1 MEARLT
7 APPIPAAADAA
18 LTEDEKLEIENR
30 FRRDIAA
37 GRRRRLRRGLLLN
50 LVGVLI
56 FLAVWEA
63 LPRLVPGV
71 NTQMFPPPSGVVMT
85 LVGMMTDGSLA
96 AHAWSSLKRVAAGF
110 VIGSTAGIL
119 VGLLTGRLA
128 MAQSLSDPVLH
139 GLRSIPAIAFVPLAI
154 VWFGLGETPK
164 VALISWGTFFP
175 VWISTFIGVR
185 DVPKLYVQSALS
197 LGASPLNI
205 MFRVVLPAALPFVFA
220 GLRHATAVAFV
231 IVVAAELVGAS
242 SGLGYLIS
250 FSHLV
255 FRIDMMF
262 VGLLALGALGFLA
275 DAAFAALLQR
285 VFPWYRSER
294 NG

>member
-1 MEARLT
+1 MAAEKHDLPPT
-7 APPIPAAADAA
+7 AVNAN
-18 LTEDEKLEIENR
+18 LTEREKLEIESS
-30 FRRDIAA
+30 FRNEIVATRH
-37 GRRRRLRRGLLLN
+37 RRLRRGLMFN
-50 LVGVLI
+50 LIGVLI
-56 FLAVWEA
+56 FLVVWEV
-63 LPRLVPGV
+63 LPRIVPGV
-71 NTQMFPPPSGVVMT
+71 NTQMFPPPSGVIAT
-85 LVGMMTDGSLA
+85 LYGMLADGQLA

-110 VIGSTAGIL
+110 VIGSSAGIL
-119 VGLLTGRLA
+119 VGLFTGRLA
-128 MAQSLSDPVLH
+128 LLQSMSDPVLH

-164 VALISWGTFFP
+164 IALISWGTFFP

-185 DVPKLYVQSALS
+185 DVPKLYIQSALS
-197 LGASPLNI
+197 LGAGPLNV

-262 VGLLALGALGFLA
+262 VGLLALGVLGFLA

-285 VFPWYRSER
+285 LFPWYRAER
-294 NG
+294 S

>member
-1 MEARLT
+1 MAAEKHDV
-7 APPIPAAADAA
+7 PPAAVNAN
-18 LTEDEKLEIENR
+18 LTEREKLEIEAS
-30 FRRDIAA
+30 FRNEIVATRH
-37 GRRRRLRRGLLLN
+37 RRLRRGLMFN
-50 LVGVLI
+50 LIGVLI
-56 FLAVWEA
+56 FLAVWEV
-63 LPRLVPGV
+63 LPRIVPGV
-71 NTQMFPPPSGVVMT
+71 NTQMFPPPSGVIAT
-85 LVGMMTDGSLA
+85 LYGMLADGQLA

-110 VIGSTAGIL
+110 VIGSSAGIL
-119 VGLLTGRLA
+119 VGLFTGRLA
-128 MAQSLSDPVLH
+128 LLQSMSDPVLH

-164 VALISWGTFFP
+164 IALISWGTFFP

-185 DVPKLYVQSALS
+185 DVPKLYIQSALS
-197 LGASPLNI
+197 LGAGPLNV

-262 VGLLALGALGFLA
+262 VGLLALGVLGFLA

-285 VFPWYRSER
+285 LFPWYRAER
-294 NG
+294 S

>member
-1 MEARLT
+1 MAAEKHDV
-7 APPIPAAADAA
+7 PPAAVNAN
-18 LTEDEKLEIENR
+18 LTEREKLEIESS
-30 FRRDIAA
+30 FRNEIVATRH
-37 GRRRRLRRGLLLN
+37 RRLRRGLMFN
-50 LVGVLI
+50 LIGVLI
-56 FLAVWEA
+56 FLAVWEV
-63 LPRLVPGV
+63 LPRIVPGV
-71 NTQMFPPPSGVVMT
+71 NIQMFPPPSGVIAT
-85 LVGMMTDGSLA
+85 LYGMLADGQLA

-110 VIGSTAGIL
+110 VIGSSAGIL
-119 VGLLTGRLA
+119 VGLFTGRLA
-128 MAQSLSDPVLH
+128 LLQSMSDPVLH

-164 VALISWGTFFP
+164 IALISWGTFFP

-197 LGASPLNI
+197 LGAGPLNV
-205 MFRVVLPAALPFVFA
+205 MFRVVLPAAMPFVFA

-262 VGLLALGALGFLA
+262 VGLLALGVLGFLA

-285 VFPWYRSER
+285 LFPWYRAER
-294 NG
+294 S